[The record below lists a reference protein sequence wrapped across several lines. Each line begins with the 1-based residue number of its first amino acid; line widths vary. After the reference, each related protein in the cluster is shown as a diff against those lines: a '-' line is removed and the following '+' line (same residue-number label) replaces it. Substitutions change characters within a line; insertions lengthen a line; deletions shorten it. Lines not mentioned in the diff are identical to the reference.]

1 MKKIFILII
10 ASITLMACDNS
21 DPTDRVTA
29 QKLSSISLSEAP
41 YAFAFSEGLAEDFEV
56 DVAEATKL
64 PDGVL
69 AIRAYTKEHFFGDS
83 LILQLYTKGLINLPL
98 ESDDILAR
106 YYDNSLSGFLR
117 FNSDGV
123 KNKDL
128 SKKIREDEKAI
139 DKKFKSL
146 VISYSKEIAT
156 TASFER
162 ISKSLLPGYT
172 LLEISIPNPDVTDI
186 YLYTGHSP
194 ETDDK
199 EIYNMIGALKVADN
213 LTDYGYL
220 KISLPK
226 AIQKFYMSNC
236 SELCQ

>member
-21 DPTDRVTA
+21 DPTDRRVTA
-29 QKLSSISLSEAP
+29 QKLSSISPSEEP
-41 YAFAFSEGLAEDFEV
+41 YAFAFSEGSSEDFEV
-56 DVAEATKL
+56 DVAEAIKL

-83 LILQLYTKGLINLPL
+83 FILQLYTKGIINLPL

-128 SKKIREDEKAI
+128 SEKIREDEKAI
-139 DKKFKSL
+139 DKKF
-146 VISYSKEIAT
+146 
-156 TASFER
+156 
-162 ISKSLLPGYT
+162 
-172 LLEISIPNPDVTDI
+172 N
-186 YLYTGHSP
+186 
-194 ETDDK
+194 
-199 EIYNMIGALKVADN
+199 
-213 LTDYGYL
+213 
-220 KISLPK
+220 
-226 AIQKFYMSNC
+226 
-236 SELCQ
+236 